1 MKQFLVA
8 ICLVILVVPS
18 AQAAEN
24 IVDSGR
30 SWFDGFLESLF
41 EDFGDVISLFDGVG
55 PDLVPTGE
63 PEAQDQG
70 EDETDPPPPS
80 LMMGGDDPTMPG
92 DGTPGA

>member
-1 MKQFLVA
+1 MKRLFVA

-24 IVDSGR
+24 TVDFGR

-41 EDFGDVISLFDGVG
+41 EGAEDLISLFDGVG
-55 PDLVPTGE
+55 GGVVPTGE

-70 EDETDPPPPS
+70 EDDTEPPPPS

-92 DGTPGA
+92 IATPES